1 MTQTPSD
8 DALLAATIDYLEAQ
22 LLPVLEGEHRF
33 KTRLAV
39 NALKVLGRGQ
49 QARAGGGGPM
59 VIDFSSDTSSDTS
72 SESSSEV
79 RQNPSEVLAH
89 KVRHREVALYDVAV
103 LAQIEQWLQK
113 SLAVNNP
120 KWIDN

>member
-39 NALKVLGRGQ
+39 NALKALQRSGQGHSGREVSTLDVAAAVAQLDANGQ
-49 QARAGGGGPM
+49 
-59 VIDFSSDTSSDTS
+59 
-72 SESSSEV
+72 
-79 RQNPSEVLAH
+79 LAL
-89 KVRHREVALYDVAV
+89 KLFKREVALDDPEA
-103 LAQIEQWLQK
+103 LGQIEHLLRR
-113 SLAVNNP
+113 SLEINNP
-120 KWIDN
+120 KWLNN

>member
-59 VIDFSSDTSSDTS
+59 VIDFSSDTSS
-72 SESSSEV
+72 ESSSEV